1 MLMGRGGS
9 RRQLL
14 LALVAACLAGS
25 GLGAT
30 VQRELE
36 DLGAPKRYGRGG
48 WQPLWDPSQVPSHPP
63 EWKEFH
69 QSPLNPDGGEVRAS
83 ICISV
88 HLCKAAAAC
97 SLHAYNSVPAWAVR
111 GWELDD
117 RRLLAGP
124 DAR

>member
-1 MLMGRGGS
+1 MGAIRQEPCKSGCAGVLDEPADAGPVLMGRGGS

-97 SLHAYNSVPAWAVR
+97 SLHA
-111 GWELDD
+111 
-117 RRLLAGP
+117 
-124 DAR
+124 